1 MAEGR
6 ASEMCPHVSHVL
18 TPLGLSSVLPHAVLD
33 LQQSLPRISHPCTR
47 PASFTQS
54 HQEAPRA
61 CRAFSLP
68 PGRVGSAAGES
79 TPLRPFPSH
88 RQCFSDPSSDLTAEP
103 ATMWRL
109 CHERACCQCFFSSHQ
124 GQECSSLS
132 LSPHPR
138 SSCLRELFEYSDH
151 YWSGFG

>member
-1 MAEGR
+1 MAEGG
-6 ASEMCPHVSHVL
+6 ASEMCPHVSPVL

-33 LQQSLPRISHPCTR
+33 LKRSLPRISHPCTR

-61 CRAFSLP
+61 CGPFSLP

-79 TPLRPFPSH
+79 TPLRPFLSH

-103 ATMWRL
+103 ATVWRL
-109 CHERACCQCFFSSHQ
+109 CHQGACCLCFFSSHQ
-124 GQECSSLS
+124 GQECSALS
-132 LSPHPR
+132 LSSHLPTEFLPQR
-138 SSCLRELFEYSDH
+138 TV
-151 YWSGFG
+151 